1 MPVRKILHFITR
13 VLLSAFFLSNITESN
28 AQNVKRC
35 GTTEMTNKLIADFPH
50 IQEAIEQHAL
60 ERQEYVKNHGAEKQ
74 AGCSNILVIPT
85 VFHVIH
91 QNGPENI
98 PDQTIMDAMKVLNE
112 DFRLWNKDQA
122 DIDGSFKPIIG
133 EALIEFRLAKKDP
146 SGNST
151 DGIDRIESSLTSSG
165 DDNAKLNYWPRNR
178 YLNIWVVQSINNG
191 AAAYTYRPY
200 WAHSQPN
207 NDGIIAIYSYL
218 GIGERTL
225 THEVG
230 HWLDLLHT
238 WGSGNDPGLATNC
251 DMDDEVSDTPE
262 TEGTGNFSCDTNQ
275 VTCGTL
281 DNVQNYLDY
290 STCLP
295 GMFTEGQV
303 ARMRTSLGMVTAQRN
318 NLSTIPNL
326 LLTGVYEGSVA
337 FNSNLVEVCPG
348 STVFFEDESTNGI
361 CTWDWS
367 FPGGVPSTST
377 ERNPTVI
384 YNTPGTYDVTLTV
397 GNDTGQATTTSLEYI
412 TVSAAA
418 NLPYSESFANGF
430 DWQIQG
436 IGGNAWEYTTTS
448 FDSDGGSIMLNN
460 FNGSVKNDKDIAISP
475 LLDLSILQ
483 DTMPA
488 YITFRAAYTQKTSGN
503 IDKLSLKI
511 SNDCGETW
519 VENSYFIGP
528 FLYGNNGIDTSAFT
542 PTDTSQWL
550 LITSVAI
557 LPEFLNENFRFM
569 FEFNSDLGNNIYI
582 DNINITGTYKPVPF
596 LLSPANYAV
605 EQPFSVLLDWSAVPG
620 VSLYEYEIDTVAT
633 FDSPFLLIGTK
644 AYIDASDN
652 GPDTEYQLSGLDSS
666 WTIYWR
672 VRTNDGSTPSDWTST
687 WRFSTLEPPVLGVYD
702 IRGSNASLKVYPNPV
717 YGEANIV
724 FSLEEAVSYLSLDIY
739 DLMGRKVQTVYSLD
753 NGTFSAGT
761 HQFVLANIER
771 PGIYLVK
778 LETDNISSY
787 SKITI
792 AR

>member
-1 MPVRKILHFITR
+1 MNIREILYFITR
-13 VLLSAFFLSNITESN
+13 GFLPAFLLFNIAIAVSN

-35 GTTEMTNKLIADFPH
+35 GTTEMTNKLIAEFPQ
-50 IQEAIEQHAL
+50 IQEAIEKNAL
-60 ERQEYVKNHGAEKQ
+60 ERQEYIKNHGAEKQ

-151 DGIDRIESSLTSSG
+151 DGIDRIESSLTISG
-165 DDNAKLNYWPRNR
+165 DDNAKLNPWPRNR
-178 YLNIWVVQSINNG
+178 YLNIWVVQSVNG
-191 AAAYTYRPY
+191 AAAYTYLPST
-200 WAHSQPN
+200 AHFIPN
-207 NDGIIAIYSYL
+207 YDGIIADYSYL
-218 GIGERTL
+218 GVGERTL

-238 WGSGNDPGLATNC
+238 WGSGNDPGLAANC
-251 DMDDEVSDTPE
+251 NKDDDVSDTPL

-290 STCLP
+290 SACLP

-303 ARMRTSLGMVTAQRN
+303 ARMRTALGMTWAQRN
-318 NLSTIPNL
+318 ELTTVSNL

-337 FNSNLVEVCPG
+337 FNSDMVEVCPG
-348 STVFFEDESTNGI
+348 SSIFFEDESTNGI
-361 CTWDWS
+361 CTWGWS

-397 GNDTGQATTTSLEYI
+397 GNDTGQATTTSLDYI
-412 TVSAAA
+412 TVSVAA

-448 FDSDGGSIMLNN
+448 FDSDGGSIMLDN

-475 LLDLSILQ
+475 LLDLSVLE
-483 DTMPA
+483 DA
-488 YITFRAAYTQKTSGN
+488 NITFRAAYAQKTSGN
-503 IDKLSLKI
+503 IDKLKLII

-528 FLYGNNGIDTSAFT
+528 FLYGNNGINTSAFT
-542 PTDTSQWL
+542 PTDTSHWL

-569 FEFNSDLGNNIYI
+569 FEFNSDQGNNIYI

-596 LLSPANYAV
+596 LLSPSNYAI

-633 FDSPFLLIGTK
+633 FDSPFLVIGTK

-652 GPDTEYQLSGLDSS
+652 GPDTEYQLSGLDSN

-672 VRTNDGSTPSDWTST
+672 VRTNDGSANSDWTST
-687 WRFSTLEPPVLGVYD
+687 WRFNTYGTPILSVSD
-702 IRGSNASLKVYPNPV
+702 FIRSEVSLKVYPNPV

-739 DLMGRKVQTVYSLD
+739 DLMGRRVQTVYSLD

-761 HQFVLANIER
+761 HQFVLANIKH